1 VVHTIGGCILDTDAR
16 QLYRNGE
23 PVHLS
28 PKAFALIEYL
38 AAQAPRAIPK
48 QELFDR
54 LWPDTFVVEAN
65 LAVLIR
71 EVRAAIADEAKT
83 VIRTVHGH
91 GYACATQPAPA
102 VPRTPGSHLLIRDGR
117 EYLLRIGE
125 NVIGRDPGATV
136 MIASQSVSRRHA
148 AITVTDHSATIADL
162 QSKNGTF
169 VNGLAVEHPS
179 SLEDGSV
186 VLFGSVEMIYRRA
199 PELAETETAV

>member
-1 VVHTIGGCILDTDAR
+1 MVHTIGGCTLDTAAR

-38 AAQAPRAIPK
+38 VAQAPRAIPK

-91 GYACATQPAPA
+91 GYACAAQPAA
-102 VPRTPGSHLLIRDGR
+102 PRTPGSHLLIRDGR
-117 EYLLRIGE
+117 EYLLRNGE
-125 NVIGRDPGATV
+125 NVIGRDPSATV
-136 MIASQSVSRRHA
+136 MVAAESVSRRHA
-148 AITVTDHSATIADL
+148 VIVVDEREATIADL

-169 VNGLAVEHPS
+169 VNGLAVEHQR

-186 VLFGSVEMIYRRA
+186 VLFGKVEMIYRRA
-199 PELAETETAV
+199 PELRETETVG